1 MYARSYGITVLILNV
16 KQSGLLRKVMMIHAM
31 HYCMSRILTFT
42 KESADIAISSI
53 RLPTKVPYTKSM
65 TSKVLNAQIKCVM
78 NTLLRDI
85 TREVLEG
92 LEKELRTRTKAS
104 WATCFCVILILCI
117 CIEAVQVDTD
127 CYIVQNIVN
136 GKARANRA
144 MTRGAVIE
152 ICRSLDDLPFKHCT
166 DLFHGIYRTRKPKTG
181 HRNERGFNP
190 IRDGV
195 DLDEK
200 EGLNGATVQL
210 VDDIRKIMIDYGDG
224 VPPLT

>member
-1 MYARSYGITVLILNV
+1 ML
-16 KQSGLLRKVMMIHAM
+16 HAM
-31 HYCMSRILTFT
+31 HYSMSRILTFT
-42 KESADIAISSI
+42 KESADEAISSI
-53 RLPTKVPYTKSM
+53 RMPMKLPYAKSM

-78 NTLLRDI
+78 NTLLYEI

-104 WATCFCVILILCI
+104 WATSFCVILILCI
-117 CIEAVQVDTD
+117 CMEAVQVDTD
-127 CYIVQNIVN
+127 GYIVQNIVN
-136 GKARANRA
+136 GKARGNRA
-144 MTRGAVIE
+144 MTRDAAIDV
-152 ICRSLDDLPFKHCT
+152 CRSLDDLPFKHCT

-200 EGLNGATVQL
+200 EGLNSATVQL
-210 VDDIRKIMIDYGDG
+210 VDDIRRIMIDYGG
-224 VPPLT
+224 IVPSLK